1 MVKDALKVPKIVFM
15 PKQKKRDAANKVELS
30 IDKGSVKS
38 STGGGTTTEPGE
50 GETENPL
57 G

>member
-15 PKQKKRDAANKVELS
+15 PKQKKRDAANSSVTTLS
-30 IDKGSVKS
+30 SGNSNE
-38 STGGGTTTEPGE
+38 GGE
-50 GETENPL
+50 GTF